1 MQPGARDP
9 CALAA
14 CDPLPGAR
22 QSGVEGEARGR
33 SPRETEKAT
42 EGNREGERGE
52 KEGGSWGRERE
63 MGGCEDEGCEDAA
76 GKWKQQNLVP

>member
-1 MQPGARDP
+1 MQAGTRDP
-9 CALAA
+9 RARAA

-42 EGNREGERGE
+42 EGNRERG
-52 KEGGSWGRERE
+52 WGRERRRE
-63 MGGCEDEGCEDAA
+63 LGKGERDGGCEDEGCEDAA
-76 GKWKQQNLVP
+76 GKWKKQNLVP